1 MPKSHFSID
10 RVTSLSNVPKRG
22 RIHVI
27 GVSGVAMA
35 QLAVELTK
43 QGFLVSGSDKD
54 FYEPMGSFLR
64 NSSVTLFKGYAAANV
79 PSSVDLVII
88 GNAVSYENVEVAVVE
103 ERNLPYSCFPR
114 MLHEAIIDGKR
125 SIVVTGTHGKSTT
138 TALIASTLL
147 KLEGEP
153 SYFVGGIAQDLP
165 MSLARGDGAYS
176 VVEGDEYDSAFFA
189 KVPKFSFYH
198 PDICVINAIEYDH
211 ADIYPDV
218 ESIIRVFREMVVKM
232 PPHGTV
238 LCCIDYPYVKNLV
251 DEVRGKIASTI
262 VTFGTSPDADISIVR
277 REQVGLSQRV
287 TARSESHGEFTFS
300 IPMSGVYNAKNAL
313 VTIVVAMMGGYSLE
327 KATEAVATFK
337 SVKRRQEVRY
347 DKNGVTLIEDF
358 AHHPTAVHETLS
370 GIREAFPGR
379 KIWGVFEPRSNT
391 SRRKVFQEP
400 YVSAFKNADEVV
412 LCQVVSREIDAHQEL
427 LDVATLS
434 AKIGEGGTSSRALP
448 DPKAI
453 EEFLLAQVGANDVIV
468 VMSNGS
474 FGGLPQSLETGLA
487 RRLGNSRP

>member
-10 RVTSLSNVPKRG
+10 RVTSLSNVPKGG

-27 GVSGVAMA
+27 GVAGVAMA

-64 NSSVTLFKGYAAANV
+64 NSSVTLFRGYAATNV
-79 PSSVDLVII
+79 PSSIDLVII
-88 GNAVSYENVEVAVVE
+88 GNAVSYENVEVGVVE
-103 ERNLPYSCFPR
+103 ERNLPYTCFPR

-138 TALIASTLL
+138 TALIASTLV
-147 KLEGEP
+147 KLGGEP

-198 PDICVINAIEYDH
+198 PDICVVNAIEYDH

-232 PPHGTV
+232 PAHGLA
-238 LCCIDYPYVKNLV
+238 LCCTDYPHVRSLV
-251 DEVRGKIASTI
+251 DELRGKVASRI
-262 VTFGTSPDADISIVR
+262 VTFGTSPDADICIVR

-287 TARSESHGEFTFS
+287 TARSETHGEFTFS

-347 DKNGVTLIEDF
+347 DAHGVTLIEDF
-358 AHHPTAVHETLS
+358 AHHPTAVHETLA

-427 LDVATLS
+427 LDVDTLS

-453 EEFLLAQVGANDVIV
+453 EEFLLAHVGTNDVIV

-474 FGGLPQSLETGLA
+474 FGGLPQSLENGLIA
-487 RRLGNSRP
+487 RLGR

>member
-1 MPKSHFSID
+1 MPKCHFSINN
-10 RVTSLSNVPKRG
+10 VTSLASVPKGG

-27 GVSGVAMA
+27 GVAGVAMA

-64 NSSVTLFKGYAAANV
+64 NSSVTLFKGYGATNV
-79 PSSVDLVII
+79 PSSVDLVVI
-88 GNAVSYENVEVAVVE
+88 GNAVSYENVEVGVVE
-103 ERNLPYSCFPR
+103 QRNLPYTCFPR
-114 MLHEAIIDGKR
+114 MLHETIIEGKR

-138 TALIASTLL
+138 TALIASTIF
-147 KLEGEP
+147 KLGGDP

-165 MSLARGDGAYS
+165 RSLARGEGAYS
-176 VVEGDEYDSAFFA
+176 VVEGDEYDSVFFA

-232 PPHGTV
+232 PAHGTV
-238 LCCIDYPYVKNLV
+238 LCCIDYPHVRNLV
-251 DEVRGKIASTI
+251 DNVKGSTASSI
-262 VTFGTSPDADISIVR
+262 VTFGTSPDADICIRR

-287 TARSESHGEFTFS
+287 TARTETQGEFTFS

-313 VTIVVAMMGGYSLE
+313 VTIVVAMMSGHSLE
-327 KATEAVATFK
+327 QACDAVATFK
-337 SVKRRQEVRY
+337 AVKRRQEVRY
-347 DKNGVTLIEDF
+347 DKHGVTLIEDF

-370 GIREAFPGR
+370 GLREAFPGR

-412 LCQVVSREIDAHQEL
+412 LCQVASRETDVNQEL
-427 LDVATLS
+427 LDVDTLS
-434 AKIGEGGTSSRALP
+434 SKIGEGGTSSRVFP
-448 DPKAI
+448 DAKAI
-453 EEFLLAQVGANDVIV
+453 EEFLLTHIGTNDLIV

-474 FGGLPQSLETGLA
+474 FGGLPQSLESSLLA
-487 RRLGNSRP
+487 RLGR

>member
-10 RVTSLSNVPKRG
+10 KATPLASVPKGG

-27 GVSGVAMA
+27 GVAGVAMA

-64 NSSVTLFKGYAAANV
+64 NSSVTLCKGYAATNV
-79 PSSVDLVII
+79 PASVDLVVI
-88 GNAVSYENVEVAVVE
+88 GNAVSYENVEVGVVE
-103 ERNLPYSCFPR
+103 ERDLPYSCFPR
-114 MLHEAIIDGKR
+114 LLHETIIDGKR
-125 SIVVTGTHGKSTT
+125 SIVVSGTHGKSTT
-138 TALIASTLL
+138 TALIASTLR
-147 KLEGEP
+147 KLGGDP

-189 KVPKFSFYH
+189 KVPKFAFYH

-211 ADIYPDV
+211 ADIYPNV
-218 ESIIRVFREMVVKM
+218 ESIIAVFREMVVKM
-232 PPHGTV
+232 PANSTV
-238 LCCIDYPYVKNLV
+238 LCCTDYPHVKNLV
-251 DEVRGKIASTI
+251 DELTGKVAARI
-262 VTFGTSPDADISIVR
+262 VTFGTSVEADISIVER
-277 REQVGLSQRV
+277 SQSGLSQRV
-287 TARSESHGEFTFS
+287 TARSGSYGEFSFS
-300 IPMSGVYNAKNAL
+300 LPMSGVYNAKNAL
-313 VTIVVAMMGGYSLE
+313 VTIVVAMMSGYSME
-327 KATEAVATFK
+327 GAAEAVSTFK
-337 SVKRRQEVRY
+337 AVKRRQEVRY
-347 DKNGVTLIEDF
+347 DKHGVTLIEDF
-358 AHHPTAVHETLS
+358 AHHPTAVQETLS

-412 LCQVVSREIDAHQEL
+412 LCQVVSRAIDANQEL
-427 LDVATLS
+427 LDVDTLS

-453 EEFLLAQVGANDVIV
+453 EEYLLAHVGTNDVIV

-474 FGGLPQSLETGLA
+474 FGGLPQSLESALA
-487 RRLGNSRP
+487 NRFAR

>member
-10 RVTSLSNVPKRG
+10 SVTSLSNVPKGG

-27 GVSGVAMA
+27 GVAGVAMA

-64 NSSVTLFKGYAAANV
+64 NSSVTLFKGYNAMNV
-79 PSSVDLVII
+79 PASVDLVVI

-114 MLHEAIIDGKR
+114 MLHETIINGKR

-138 TALIASTLL
+138 SALIASTLS
-147 KLEGEP
+147 KLGGDP

-189 KVPKFSFYH
+189 KVPKFAFYH

-211 ADIYPDV
+211 ADIYPNV
-218 ESIIRVFREMVVKM
+218 ESIISVFREMVVRM
-232 PPHGTV
+232 PAQGTV
-238 LCCIDYPYVKNLV
+238 LCCVDYPHVKNLV
-251 DEVRGKIASTI
+251 EELRGKVASRL
-262 VTFGTSPDADISIVR
+262 VTFGSSPDADISIVR
-277 REQVGLSQRV
+277 REQVGLSQCV
-287 TARSESHGEFTFS
+287 TARTETQGEFAFS
-300 IPMSGVYNAKNAL
+300 IPMTGVYNAKNAL

-327 KATEAVATFK
+327 RACEAVATFK
-337 SVKRRQEVRY
+337 AVKRRQEVRY
-347 DKNGVTLIEDF
+347 DKHGVTLIEDF

-370 GIREAFPGR
+370 GLREAFPGR

-412 LCQVVSREIDAHQEL
+412 LCEVVSREIDANQEL

-434 AKIGEGGTSSRALP
+434 AKIGEGGPPSRALP
-448 DPKAI
+448 DAKAI
-453 EEFLLAQVGANDVIV
+453 EEFLLAHVGTNDVIV

-474 FGGLPQSLETGLA
+474 FGGLPQSLEAGLG
-487 RRLGNSRP
+487 RRFGT